1 VIRRVAVIGIA
12 AGLILCIGP
21 GPLADTSAAGA
32 GTGDPRVLV
41 GLARTDYVSLSFS
54 QEYQLVSSQG
64 KQEIPEGAKVSLQ
77 SRRGRVSVVISSGLS
92 VLYNGELSGPVVIEP
107 SAGTGEASF
116 TVSGQGDSN
125 PGFPGTEFRGSA
137 IILED
142 GGFLVVANLVDLERY
157 LWSVVSSE
165 MPCNWA
171 KEALKAQAVAS
182 RTYAV
187 HKGAL
192 SDVSDGGNITG
203 PADIKMWANES
214 SQVYR
219 GKLREDPRAVEA
231 CNETKGQIL
240 TYNGAPAATYFHAAS
255 AGMTEASRSVW
266 GGDVPYL
273 VAVEEVPYESPHN
286 QWEVSFDLETLRE
299 RLKGAFQG
307 SRIDTIVGCEPGIS
321 GRWACVNI
329 SSGNIHAQLKAS
341 EFRSLLDLKSMWF
354 SVFKRGGGGDTIGQ
368 LNPGHEV
375 YIHNG
380 TSVQAVKL
388 KQCTMENPGG
398 SQGAGNGAYV
408 MGPGASGPVT
418 FVFQGR
424 GYGHGVGMSQWGAK
438 AMAEGGAGY
447 KQILMHYYPSTHI
460 ETWW

>member
-1 VIRRVAVIGIA
+1 MIRRVAVIGIA

-77 SRRGRVSVVISSGLS
+77 SRRGQVSVVISSGLS

-107 SAGTGEASF
+107 SAGTGELPLQCQARVIP
-116 TVSGQGDSN
+116 T
-125 PGFPGTEFRGSA
+125 GFPRHGIQGSA

-142 GGFLVVANLVDLERY
+142 GAFWLSPTWWI
-157 LWSVVSSE
+157 WSGTCGRWFPARCLAIGPRKPSSV
-165 MPCNWA
+165 
-171 KEALKAQAVAS
+171 QAVA

-187 HKGAL
+187 HKEFL

-240 TYNGAPAATYFHAAS
+240 TYNGAPAAT
-255 AGMTEASRSVW
+255 
-266 GGDVPYL
+266 
-273 VAVEEVPYESPHN
+273 
-286 QWEVSFDLETLRE
+286 
-299 RLKGAFQG
+299 
-307 SRIDTIVGCEPGIS
+307 IS
-321 GRWACVNI
+321 TQPRP
-329 SSGNIHAQLKAS
+329 
-341 EFRSLLDLKSMWF
+341 E
-354 SVFKRGGGGDTIGQ
+354 
-368 LNPGHEV
+368 
-375 YIHNG
+375 
-380 TSVQAVKL
+380 
-388 KQCTMENPGG
+388 
-398 SQGAGNGAYV
+398 
-408 MGPGASGPVT
+408 
-418 FVFQGR
+418 
-424 GYGHGVGMSQWGAK
+424 
-438 AMAEGGAGY
+438 
-447 KQILMHYYPSTHI
+447 
-460 ETWW
+460 